1 MDLIAYLTVIFSSD
15 QLFVTTIFG
24 ISKYKGT
31 LLLSKIHFF
40 YKPSIQLKH
49 LTSDDWMLDFG
60 TKKSE

>member
-40 YKPSIQLKH
+40 LQTEYTTETFNI
-49 LTSDDWMLDFG
+49 
-60 TKKSE
+60 